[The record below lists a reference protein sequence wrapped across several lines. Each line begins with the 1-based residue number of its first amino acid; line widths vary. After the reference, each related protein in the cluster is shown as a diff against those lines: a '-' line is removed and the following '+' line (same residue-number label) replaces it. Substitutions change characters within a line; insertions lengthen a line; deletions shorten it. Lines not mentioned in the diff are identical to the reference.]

1 MKLINSKEILSA
13 LDALSD
19 SQKKEVFDFVES
31 LMTRKAKEK
40 KRELVKR
47 VYGLTKG
54 SKLTSELFSKMKF
67 EEMALEHKM

>member
-31 LMTRKAKEK
+31 LMARKAKEK
-40 KRELVKR
+40 KREFVKR

-54 SKLTSELFSKMKF
+54 SKLTSELFSKWKF
-67 EEMALEHKM
+67 EEMALEHKR